1 MTVRAKLYLESIEHR
16 TWGTKACFRVVSP
29 RGDDNKEWAAAT
41 PAGEMW
47 LTIKNEKAAAAFT
60 LDQLG
65 QEFFV
70 DITPVPEELQG
81 QEGMAA
87 S

>member
-1 MTVRAKLYLESIEHR
+1 MTVRAKLYLESMTHR
-16 TWGTKACFRVVSP
+16 TWGTEVSLRVVSP

-41 PAGEMW
+41 PAGELK
-47 LTIKNEKAAAAFT
+47 LTIKNEKALAAFT
-60 LDQLG
+60 IEQLG